1 MENIEKELQTAIEM
15 FGQPHKVIAGNE
27 AFGELCKKHCTA
39 EVKVNGV
46 KLRNDKI
53 LFIYPDKNIPL
64 PVKEHHIE
72 ISENKVMIV
81 DEALDLPEKVV
92 KKQKRRN

>member
-53 LFIYPDKNIPL
+53 LFIYPDKNISL
-64 PVKEHHIE
+64 PVPQKPIAY
-72 ISENKVMIV
+72 MINV
-81 DEALDLPEKVV
+81 GEVEPPTVEAIV
-92 KKQKRRN
+92 KPKQKRRN